1 MTRSALIC
9 VVVILGLVTLATG
22 QQALQE
28 ASVKMSGKTVT
39 VKYSA
44 PSMGGRKIFGG
55 VVPFNQ
61 VWRAG
66 AGAAAFHTD
75 ADLEV
80 QGLSVPKG
88 DYTLFVLVDSL
99 EWQLIISKQTGA
111 QASSY
116 NPQMDLG
123 RVPMD
128 MKKAGAPIEN
138 LRMTLTSFGSVAGK
152 LELAWENTI
161 ASVPFNVD
169 VVKANREW

>member
-1 MTRSALIC
+1 MTKSALIC

-28 ASVKMSGKTVT
+28 TTVKMSGKTVT
-39 VKYSA
+39 LKYSA

-88 DYTLFVLVDSL
+88 DYTLFVLPDRL
-99 EWQLIISKQTGA
+99 EWQLIISRQTGA
-111 QASSY
+111 QAARFNSD
-116 NPQMDLG
+116 MELG

-138 LRMTLTSFGSVAGK
+138 LKITMTSFGSVAGK
-152 LELAWENTI
+152 LEIGWETTI
-161 ASVPFNVD
+161 ASVPFNLD